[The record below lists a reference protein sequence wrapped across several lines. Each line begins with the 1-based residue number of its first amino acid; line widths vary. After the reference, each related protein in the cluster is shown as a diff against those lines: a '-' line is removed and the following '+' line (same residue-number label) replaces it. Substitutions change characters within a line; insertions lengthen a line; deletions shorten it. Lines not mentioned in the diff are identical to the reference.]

1 MRPDHSI
8 GIRRNPFKRS
18 ASLRRATHRGCR
30 CSFCGRR
37 PRRPEAPEAV
47 VVDCKT
53 PPLWI
58 DRNTKQRGS
67 SEMPETKQQVQL
79 LAKRFFW
86 SQPWKSECCSQ
97 FPIYLPPLLC
107 HLTKGSL
114 KEEIYL
120 PAILPQMPRFLGC
133 VFASLIPNMGGLSS
147 KQKNK
152 GYFPKKDLF
161 LSGVPKMGG
170 SSFGFPPQKK
180 RNRGGEPTQLHMES
194 RTLRPSPGPWPLPR
208 SPRTRSCEK

>member
-30 CSFCGRR
+30 CSFCGRK

-47 VVDCKT
+47 FVDCKT

-67 SEMPETKQQVQL
+67 SEMRETKQQVQL

-86 SQPWKSECCSQ
+86 SQPQ

-107 HLTKGSL
+107 HLTEGSL
-114 KEEIYL
+114 KEDMYL
-120 PAILPQMPRFLGC
+120 PAILPQMSFLPWSPTWVGYLFGLPLKQQKQG
-133 VFASLIPNMGGLSS
+133 VPPQERPLSFGGPQNGWVIFWLSPP
-147 KQKNK
+147 KNK
-152 GYFPKKDLF
+152 
-161 LSGVPKMGG
+161 
-170 SSFGFPPQKK
+170 
-180 RNRGGEPTQLHMES
+180 
-194 RTLRPSPGPWPLPR
+194 
-208 SPRTRSCEK
+208 